1 VRLGRKEL
9 RGSGVYVL
17 VGPADDP
24 AYEARIYVG
33 EGEDLRSRIDAHHAA
48 KDFWTRMVLFTSFGQ
63 ALNKATIRY
72 LESRLLELAAESGRA
87 ELDNGNAPGL
97 PPLSEPEVE
106 DAESFLADMLVI
118 YPILGINLFEARDQ
132 STMGAKL
139 LLTGPNANGEGFE
152 SDEGFVVL
160 AGARARSE
168 TVESMPGWA
177 ANLRDSLVDAGAL
190 LGLDDESSLRL
201 ATDYEFKS
209 PSAAAAVLLG
219 RSAAGPIE
227 WKDQSGRT
235 LKKLREEAVAAAS
248 TEDPVPEA
256 VEPPAASGGG

>member
-1 VRLGRKEL
+1 
-9 RGSGVYVL
+9 
-17 VGPADDP
+17 
-24 AYEARIYVG
+24 
-33 EGEDLRSRIDAHHAA
+33 
-48 KDFWTRMVLFTSFGQ
+48 
-63 ALNKATIRY
+63 
-72 LESRLLELAAESGRA
+72 
-87 ELDNGNAPGL
+87 LDNGNAPGL

-132 STMGAKL
+132 SAMGAKL

-160 AGARARSE
+160 AGAQARTE
-168 TVESMPGWA
+168 TVESMPSWA
-177 ANLRDSLVDAGAL
+177 VNLRDSLVDAGAL
-190 LGLDDESSLRL
+190 LALDGESSLRL

-235 LKKLREEAVAAAS
+235 LKELREEAVAAAS

-256 VEPPAASGGG
+256 VEPPVASGGG

>member
-1 VRLGRKEL
+1 
-9 RGSGVYVL
+9 
-17 VGPADDP
+17 
-24 AYEARIYVG
+24 
-33 EGEDLRSRIDAHHAA
+33 
-48 KDFWTRMVLFTSFGQ
+48 
-63 ALNKATIRY
+63 
-72 LESRLLELAAESGRA
+72 
-87 ELDNGNAPGL
+87 
-97 PPLSEPEVE
+97 
-106 DAESFLADMLVI
+106 MLVI

-190 LGLDDESSLRL
+190 LALDGESASVSRQIVTIQITVSSRRGS
-201 ATDYEFKS
+201 AGEIGSWTDRVEN
-209 PSAAAAVLLG
+209 
-219 RSAAGPIE
+219 
-227 WKDQSGRT
+227 QSGRT
-235 LKKLREEAVAAAS
+235 LKELREEAVAAAS
-248 TEDPVPEA
+248 MEDPVLEA